1 MATNPASQIET
12 LRAKIR
18 HHEKA
23 YYIDDNPEIADS
35 EFDALMRELSELEKA
50 DPKLVTPDSP
60 TQRVGGA
67 PASELAQVTHNRF
80 VPMISLDNAMNKE
93 ELDEFHARVI
103 KNLERDE
110 VAYVAEPKIDGLGIS
125 LIYEDG
131 VLVKAATRGDGVTG
145 EDVTANVK
153 TIRSIPL
160 KVDAPS
166 EMERFEVRGEIF
178 MSRKTFDRVNLTR
191 DRDGEPPF
199 ANPRNCAAGAL
210 RQLDPAITA
219 SRKLSAIVYKLI
231 VTDDDGR
238 PKSGAG
244 KANYHES
251 MELLKNIGFAI
262 NDVAY
267 CKTIEGV
274 KKVIDQYE
282 KKRETIGYDIDGMVI
297 KVDDYRLQDELGS
310 TSKFPRWA
318 IAYKYPAQQ
327 ATTVIENITVQVG
340 RTGALTPVAKLV
352 PINLSGSTVSRATLH
367 NEDEIGKK
375 DIRVGD
381 TVFVEKAGEIIP
393 RVIKVVKEKRSGAEK
408 VFVMPTK
415 CPVCGA
421 KVSRPEGEAVT
432 RCENASCPAQIKER
446 IEHFVSKTAMDIDHI
461 GPSLIEQLLDKGL
474 IHDAADLYSLKKDDL
489 EKLDRMAEKSAQNVI
504 DAIENS
510 KSRGL
515 ARLLFGLGAR
525 FVGARVAKILA
536 GQLGSIDKLMSSDE
550 EEIEKIHEI
559 GPKVAESVKLFFSQ
573 EENRRLIEKLRGA
586 GVLMEEG
593 KTESGPKP
601 LAGKIFVLTGA
612 LTTMTRTEAKTRIEN
627 LGGRVTSAVTKK
639 TDYVV
644 VGADP
649 GSKAV
654 KAKELKV
661 ATLEENDFI
670 KLIESQ
676 K

>member
-1 MATNPASQIET
+1 M
-12 LRAKIR
+12 
-18 HHEKA
+18 
-23 YYIDDNPEIADS
+23 
-35 EFDALMRELSELEKA
+35 
-50 DPKLVTPDSP
+50 
-60 TQRVGGA
+60 
-67 PASELAQVTHNRF
+67 
-80 VPMISLDNAMNKE
+80 
-93 ELDEFHARVI
+93 
-103 KNLERDE
+103 
-110 VAYVAEPKIDGLGIS
+110 AYVAEPKIDGLGIS
-125 LIYEDG
+125 LIYEEG
-131 VLVKAATRGDGVTG
+131 LLVKAATRGDGVTG

-160 KVDAPS
+160 KVDSPVG
-166 EMERFEVRGEIF
+166 MERFEVRGEIF
-178 MSRKTFDRVNLTR
+178 MSRKTFERVNLAR
-191 DRDGEPPF
+191 EREGEPVF
-199 ANPRNCAAGAL
+199 ANPRNCAAGSL
-210 RQLDPAITA
+210 RQLDSAITA

-238 PKSGAG
+238 PKVGASEI
-244 KANYHES
+244 NYHES
-251 MELLKNIGFAI
+251 MELLKKIGFAI

-267 CKTIEGV
+267 CKTIEDV
-274 KKVIDQYE
+274 KKVIGQYE

-327 ATTVIENITVQVG
+327 ATTVIRNITVQVG
-340 RTGALTPVAKLV
+340 RTGALTPVAELA

-367 NEDEIGKK
+367 NEDEIRNK
-375 DIRVGD
+375 DIRIGD

-393 RVIKVVKEKRSGAEK
+393 RVVKVVKEKRSGAEK
-408 VFVMPTK
+408 VFVMPAT

-432 RCENASCPAQIKER
+432 RCENATCPAQVKER
-446 IEHFVSKTAMDIDHI
+446 IEHFVSKNAMEIENI
-461 GPSLIEQLLDKGL
+461 GPALIEQLLDKGL
-474 IHDAADLYSLKKDDL
+474 IHDAADLYTLKKDDL
-489 EKLDRMAEKSAQNVI
+489 AKLERMAEKSAQNVI
-504 DAIENS
+504 DALTAS

-536 GQLGSIDKLMSSDE
+536 GQLGSIDKLMDAEE

-559 GPKVAESVKLFFSQ
+559 GPKVAQSIKLFFGQ
-573 EENRRLIEKLRGA
+573 EENLRLIEKLREA

-601 LAGKIFVLTGA
+601 LAGKIFVLTGT
-612 LTTMTRTEAKTRIEN
+612 LTTMTRTEAKARIET

-644 VGADP
+644 AGAEP

-661 ATLEENDFI
+661 AVLDEGSFL
-670 KLIESQ
+670 KLTSHPM
-676 K
+676 